1 MNIAN
6 FSPIVSQ
13 VTAPVIGPLTDR
25 SAVLSDSTNTIVADA
40 KTSRGYFIFQ
50 NISDATMWLNFG
62 AAATAN
68 NNSILVAAQGSVLFT
83 GSFIPN
89 QSITVMCPTA
99 SAGSQKRFVA
109 KEG

>member
-25 SAVLSDSTNTIVADA
+25 SNSLAVASSVTVASEN
-40 KTSRGYFIFQ
+40 KSRGYFIFQ

-89 QSITVMCPTA
+89 QEINVLCPTA
-99 SAGSQKRFVA
+99 SGGSIKRFIA

>member
-25 SAVLSDSTNTIVADA
+25 SAALSTGSSTTLAAEN
-40 KTSRGYFIFQ
+40 KSRGYFLFQ

-68 NNSILVAAQGSVLFT
+68 NNSVYVAAQGSVLFN

-89 QSITVMCPTA
+89 QTISVLCPTA
-99 SAGSQKRFVA
+99 TGGSPKRFIA

>member
-25 SAVLSDSTNTIVADA
+25 SGILSTANSTTVTAEN
-40 KTSRGYFIFQ
+40 KSRGYFIFQ
-50 NISDATMWLNFG
+50 NISDAPMWLNFG
-62 AAATAN
+62 VDATAN
-68 NNSILVAAQGSVLFT
+68 NNSIYVAAQGSVLFT

-89 QSITVMCPTA
+89 QIINVLCPTA

>member
-25 SAVLSDSTNTIVADA
+25 SGVLTDALNITVALEN
-40 KTSRGYFIFQ
+40 KSRGYFIFQ
-50 NISDATMWLNFG
+50 NISDSTMWLNFG
-62 AAATAN
+62 DVATAN
-68 NNSILVAAQGSVLFT
+68 NNSIYVAAQGSVLFT

-89 QSITVMCPTA
+89 QVINVLCPAA
-99 SAGSQKRFVA
+99 SGGGPKRFVA

>member
-25 SAVLSDSTNTIVADA
+25 SASLSTGSSTTLTVEN
-40 KTSRGYFIFQ
+40 KSRGYFLFQ

-68 NNSILVAAQGSVLFT
+68 NNSVYVAAQGSVLFN

-89 QSITVMCPTA
+89 QLISVLCPTA
-99 SAGSQKRFVA
+99 TEGSPKRFIA

>member
-25 SAVLSDSTNTIVADA
+25 YNSLAVASSVTVASEN
-40 KTSRGYFIFQ
+40 KSSGYFIFQ

-62 AAATAN
+62 ATATAN

-89 QSITVMCPTA
+89 QEINVLCPTA
-99 SAGSQKRFVA
+99 SGGSIKRFIA

>member
-13 VTAPVIGPLTDR
+13 VHAPVIGPLTDR
-25 SAVLSDSTNTIVADA
+25 SAILSDSTNTIVAEA

-50 NISDATMWLNFG
+50 NISDAPMWLNFG
-62 AAATAN
+62 PAARAN
-68 NNSILVAAQGSVLFT
+68 NNSIYVAAQGSVLFN

-89 QSITVMCPTA
+89 QSITVLCPTA
-99 SAGSQKRFVA
+99 TGGSPKRFVA